1 MHRTTNPWKSERP
14 RRAASQS
21 CFNSAKTP
29 APVRFDG
36 AIVHKA
42 LVHLTLDPAVR
53 AIDVITS
60 VDVLGANVPLDAI
73 VVHRADGRHLLDI
86 VEARKIRD
94 LDDEALVLLAIE
106 KLGLKT
112 LTLDAA
118 EIRRQPY
125 ATNCRLVWNCRNVNV
140 QASDR
145 VRILNALTED
155 GPMALGRLASEARWT
170 TDAVGAV
177 LSLACQDLVEVELQS
192 SPLGPWT
199 VVRQRDAMPGGS
211 SRHE

>member
-1 MHRTTNPWKSERP
+1 MHRTTNPWNSGRS
-14 RRAASQS
+14 RRAPSQT
-21 CFNSAKTP
+21 CFTSAKTA
-29 APVRFDG
+29 APVRFE
-36 AIVHKA
+36 ARIVHKV

-53 AIDVITS
+53 AIDVIPS
-60 VDVLGANVPLDAI
+60 VDVLGTNVPLDAI
-73 VVHRADGRHLLDI
+73 VVHGADDHHLLDI

-112 LTLDAA
+112 LTIDAA

-125 ATNCRLVWNCRNVNV
+125 AGNCCLVWNCRNVKV
-140 QASDR
+140 PASDR
-145 VRILNALTED
+145 VRILHALTED

-177 LSLACQDLVEVELQS
+177 LSMACQDLVEIDLEAAQ
-192 SPLGPWT
+192 LGPWT
-199 VVRQRDAMPGGS
+199 VVRQRDAILGWS
-211 SRHE
+211 SRHD